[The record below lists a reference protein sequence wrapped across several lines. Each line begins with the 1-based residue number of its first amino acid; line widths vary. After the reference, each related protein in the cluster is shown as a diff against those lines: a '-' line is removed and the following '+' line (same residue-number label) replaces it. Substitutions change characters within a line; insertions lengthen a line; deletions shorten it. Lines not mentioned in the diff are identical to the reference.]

1 MGSVLVHLGPPRSWH
16 YVASFMLSFRGTSS
30 TSEKKRIGLLVFFL
44 KFFWQLVGCVIY
56 IYFCVCVNIFT
67 YMFLMI
73 VPYSYDYIPIFRSR
87 YQEPSIQKLPPPKKK
102 RCCFSSN
109 CRDRKTMY
117 GQKASL
123 ASPKKKLQL
132 SIFWPNHEVH
142 RVFWWFTSKWSKPD
156 LDGLNVDNPEE
167 WWKTGRLT
175 CGRWSI
181 KLLNG
186 TFSGVSDPEKLLVID

>member
-1 MGSVLVHLGPPRSWH
+1 MHGSYGICLGPSWSTKVMALRCFLYAVIPRNQQH
-16 YVASFMLSFRGTSS
+16 VR
-30 TSEKKRIGLLVFFL
+30 KKKDRFVGVLFEVLLTIGWL
-44 KFFWQLVGCVIY
+44 CYIY

-123 ASPKKKLQL
+123 ASPKKNCSCLFSDQTMK
-132 SIFWPNHEVH
+132 
-142 RVFWWFTSKWSKPD
+142 FTEFFG
-156 LDGLNVDNPEE
+156 GL
-167 WWKTGRLT
+167 
-175 CGRWSI
+175 
-181 KLLNG
+181 LLNG
-186 TFSGVSDPEKLLVID
+186 PSLILTA